1 MKNMID
7 VKNLIFD
14 YFRRDE
20 EGEVENMVEA
30 LSDVNLRVKEGAFVS
45 IVGANGSGKS
55 TLAKN
60 MNALLIPTEGTV
72 IVDGRDTGDVD
83 RRLEV
88 RRSAGM
94 VFQNP
99 DNQIVGTTVETDVA
113 FGPEN
118 LGVESGEIVRRVEAV
133 LNLVGLSDKKRIS
146 TAKLSGGQ
154 KQKLAIAGVLAM
166 QPKCMILDEAT
177 AMLDAEARE
186 KIMRIVHELNKKYG
200 MTIIHVTHFMEEILD
215 SDYIYVMKEGKIA
228 CEGTPEQLL
237 AQPEQIR
244 ECHLEC
250 PAVSLLAQHFKL
262 KLSIAPY
269 TGMEPMTTEQRMMSA
284 LAEEMVRRGIKPG
297 KFPMSTP
304 ESVKEMESRDIKPGK
319 IPVSAA
325 KSSGDIEH
333 ALIFDHVSF
342 RYDAQYAAKEEVQ
355 YVLQD
360 VSFAIKPGEF
370 VGIAGQTGSGKS
382 TLLQLMNALL
392 KPVAGTV
399 YYRGQDIWDKD
410 FDRRRLRQRL
420 GLVFQYPE
428 HQLFGET
435 VYQDVVFGPY
445 RMNMSKVEAQKRA
458 FEAIRALGLG
468 EEIYDLSPFALS
480 GGQKRR
486 VAIAG
491 ILAMEPEYLI
501 LDEPTA
507 GLDSV
512 GRRELLEL
520 LSAIRR
526 ERNMA
531 VVMVSHSMEE
541 MAEYTDRL
549 LVMKQGRLCLE
560 GATKKCFQ
568 ENVMLADT
576 GLKKPAAM
584 RLAEAMRAAGMD
596 IQADI
601 VRQSELF
608 SLFGI
613 T

>member
-1 MKNMID
+1 MKNIID
-7 VKNLIFD
+7 VRNLIFE
-14 YFRRDE
+14 YFRRNE
-20 EGEVENMVEA
+20 TGEVENIVEA
-30 LSDVNLRVKEGAFVS
+30 LSDVNLQVEKGAFVS

-60 MNALLIPTEGTV
+60 LNALLLPTEGTV
-72 IVDGRDTGDVD
+72 IVDGRDTRDAD
-83 RRLEV
+83 KRLEV
-88 RRSAGM
+88 RKSAGM

-99 DNQIVGTTVETDVA
+99 DNQIVGTTVETDVS

-118 LGVESGEIVRRVEAV
+118 LGVESEEIVRRVETV
-133 LNLVGLSDKKRIS
+133 LDLVGLSNKKRIS

-166 QPKCMILDEAT
+166 RPECMILDEAT

-186 KIMRIVHELNKKYG
+186 KIMRIVHGLNKEYG
-200 MTIIHVTHFMEEILD
+200 MTIIHITHFMEEIFD

-228 CEGTPEQLL
+228 CEGTPEQIL
-237 AQPEQIR
+237 AQPEKIQ

-250 PAVSLLAQHFKL
+250 PAVSLMAQHFKL
-262 KLSIAPY
+262 KLSMAPY
-269 TGMEPMTTEQRMMSA
+269 TGVEPLTTEQRMINS

-297 KFPMSTP
+297 Q
-304 ESVKEMESRDIKPGK
+304 
-319 IPVSAA
+319 IPVSAPETS
-325 KSSGDIEH
+325 KDIEH

-342 RYDAQYAAKEEVQ
+342 RYEAKYAQKEEVQ
-355 YVLQD
+355 YVIQD
-360 VSFAIKPGEF
+360 VSFTIEPGEF

-382 TLLQLMNALL
+382 TLLQLMNGLL

-399 YYRGQDIWDKD
+399 YYRGRDIWDKD
-410 FDRRRLRQRL
+410 FDRRKLRQRL

-445 RMNMSKVEAQKRA
+445 RMNMSKVEAQKHA

-491 ILAMEPEYLI
+491 VLAMEPEYLI

-507 GLDSV
+507 GLDSA

-541 MAEYTDRL
+541 MAEYTDRM

-568 ENVMLADT
+568 ENALLADT
-576 GLKKPAAM
+576 GLRKPAAM
-584 RLAEAMRAAGMD
+584 RLAEAMRTAGMD

-601 VRQSELF
+601 VKQSELF
-608 SLFGI
+608 SVFGMHSGMAFAEEK
-613 T
+613 